1 MLKFGGGG
9 GGGGCLRSDSPA
21 ARGQVPW
28 RQRQRSRSRSDRD
41 RPRGDYSRRRE
52 TTVVW
57 RHRENG
63 GSAKS
68 DAGASFS
75 GRRAAEGD
83 PEAAEAAVAAAN
95 DAAEAASAGCI
106 KGVRWIATANR
117 NYSLCTVDA
126 NEVPLEMMQ
135 VAKAIANNILC
146 CDSNV
151 DQQITRLP
159 HELDGGWPGV
169 HPDDAFVCY
178 AQLQSGDYSG
188 VSAMATGS
196 PKVKRERALALALV
210 ISAAIEHHEKFT
222 DEDLLKHH
230 KDLPAWVA
238 EGKRRFNELEART
251 DNEEELEPDFAGAAA
266 AAADMEH
273 PPPPEDR
280 RGHGE
285 GRVGER
291 GRDKPPPRAPP
302 AAAAAAARVEQ
313 AATASSSSSSSGV
326 REVAALRQELQQ
338 SQHDLEVAESVVARN
353 LDEYRQEEQLAQR
366 QRFAESS
373 YQQTARQSL
382 QDLREVREASNKKEA
397 DLRSELE
404 AARQQIQDLEAST
417 WGPATQHAA
426 SLRSDIIKAEHEEAK
441 AAAEEEEC
449 ARRKE
454 QSREL
459 VASLTAELHKVKVEE
474 EEEDPLHR
482 AASAGAYARC

>member
-1 MLKFGGGG
+1 
-9 GGGGCLRSDSPA
+9 
-21 ARGQVPW
+21 
-28 RQRQRSRSRSDRD
+28 
-41 RPRGDYSRRRE
+41 
-52 TTVVW
+52 VVW

-63 GSAKS
+63 GSARGG
-68 DAGASFS
+68 AGASFS

-83 PEAAEAAVAAAN
+83 RGAAEAAAAAAN
-95 DAAEAASAGCI
+95 DAAEAASASCI

-151 DQQITRLP
+151 DQQITQLP
-159 HELDGGWPGV
+159 YELDGGWPGV

-222 DEDLLKHH
+222 DEALLKHH

-266 AAADMEH
+266 AAAVGH
-273 PPPPEDR
+273 LPPPPEDP

-302 AAAAAAARVEQ
+302 AAAAARVEQ
-313 AATASSSSSSSGV
+313 AATASSSSSSSGA
-326 REVAALRQELQQ
+326 REVAALRQELQHA
-338 SQHDLEVAESVVARN
+338 QHDLEVAESEVARNLDEYRQEELQHVQHDLEVSESEAAWN

-373 YQQTARQSL
+373 YQQKARQAL

-426 SLRSDIIKAEHEEAK
+426 ALRSDILKAEHEEAK

-482 AASAGAYARC
+482 AASAGAYARS

>member
-1 MLKFGGGG
+1 
-9 GGGGCLRSDSPA
+9 
-21 ARGQVPW
+21 
-28 RQRQRSRSRSDRD
+28 
-41 RPRGDYSRRRE
+41 
-52 TTVVW
+52 VVW

-63 GSAKS
+63 GSARG

-83 PEAAEAAVAAAN
+83 RGGAEAAAAAAN
-95 DAAEAASAGCI
+95 DAAEAASASCI

-135 VAKAIANNILC
+135 VAKAIANNIFC
-146 CDSNV
+146 CDGNV
-151 DQQITRLP
+151 DQQITQLP
-159 HELDGGWPGV
+159 YELDGGWPGV

-178 AQLQSGDYSG
+178 AQLQSGEYSG

-210 ISAAIEHHEKFT
+210 ISAAIDHHEKFT
-222 DEDLLKHH
+222 DEVLLKHH

-266 AAADMEH
+266 AAAVGH
-273 PPPPEDR
+273 LPPPPEDP

-302 AAAAAAARVEQ
+302 AAAAAARVEQ
-313 AATASSSSSSSGV
+313 AATASSSSSSSGA
-326 REVAALRQELQQ
+326 REVAALRQELQHA
-338 SQHDLEVAESVVARN
+338 QHDLEVAESEVARN

-373 YQQTARQSL
+373 YQQKARQSL

-426 SLRSDIIKAEHEEAK
+426 ALRSDILKAEHEEAR

-482 AASAGAYARC
+482 AASAGAYARS